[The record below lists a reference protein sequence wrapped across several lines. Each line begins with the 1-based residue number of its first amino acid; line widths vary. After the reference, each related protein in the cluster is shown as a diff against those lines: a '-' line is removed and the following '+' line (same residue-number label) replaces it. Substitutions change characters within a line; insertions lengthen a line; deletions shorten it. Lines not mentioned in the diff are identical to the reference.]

1 MRPTPEGNPVEQI
14 KGLEALITATQARL
28 RTARANGNTQA
39 VTQAQDTLSRLF
51 AQRNTLR
58 NSA

>member
-1 MRPTPEGNPVEQI
+1 MEQI

-39 VTQAQDTLSRLF
+39 VAQAQETLSRLF
-51 AQRNTLR
+51 DQRNTLR